1 VGLSTLKGLA
11 GDAHR
16 GSSEFIN
23 HWGGG
28 KSRFMGNIS
37 ITVRLDQRSC
47 HRSVFRRLGILHE
60 VDQFGAS
67 AFANPLAGGGL
78 IFEVLPNEK
87 ELFI

>member
-1 VGLSTLKGLA
+1 MKGLA

-16 GSSEFIN
+16 CSSKFIN

-37 ITVRLDQRSC
+37 ITVGLDQRSS
-47 HRSVFRRLGILHE
+47 HRSVFRRLGVLHE

-67 AFANPLAGGGL
+67 PFANPLACGGL
-78 IFEVLPNEK
+78 IFEVLTDEK

>member
-1 VGLSTLKGLA
+1 MSVAVGL
-11 GDAHR
+11 DE
-16 GSSEFIN
+16 GSS
-23 HWGGG
+23 
-28 KSRFMGNIS
+28 
-37 ITVRLDQRSC
+37 
-47 HRSVFRRLGILHE
+47 HRSVFRGLGILHE